1 VVFLRGYGVRKVG
14 EPEKIEP
21 DTSLKIRR
29 SPTCAPAISTICAAQ
44 QKTEI
49 TSDRVNAALAQLDP
63 LDHALH
69 HSVDDFPPLTGRG
82 RG

>member
-1 VVFLRGYGVRKVG
+1 V
-14 EPEKIEP
+14 
-21 DTSLKIRR
+21 
-29 SPTCAPAISTICAAQ
+29 CPAISTICAAQ

-63 LDHALH
+63 LDDALD